1 MDAYLRRRAND
12 PRYRLATAE
21 PTSWWDA
28 YAGIEEKPSIVA
40 TAEGAGGAVA
50 AKEHPLHVVR
60 HNAMKCWEGY
70 ERVPGTKAGA
80 DGSCRKKGD
89 DKKKKKKSSK
99 SRSRSRSR
107 SRSSSS
113 ESDGEGGRR
122 KKAKKSDKE

>member
-21 PTSWWDA
+21 PAPWWQS
-28 YAGIEEKPSIVA
+28 YAGIEERPTIVA
-40 TAEGAGGAVA
+40 QAEGVPAA
-50 AKEHPLHVVR
+50 AKAESHPLHVVR
-60 HNAMKCWEGY
+60 HNAMKCWKNY
-70 ERVPGTKAGA
+70 ERVPGTKPGA
-80 DGSCRKKGD
+80 DGSCRPKGSG
-89 DKKKKKKSSK
+89 KKKKRSSK

-122 KKAKKSDKE
+122 KKAKKSEKA

>member
-21 PTSWWDA
+21 PAQWWQA
-28 YAGIEEKPSIVA
+28 YAGIEEKSSIVA
-40 TAEGAGGAVA
+40 PAEGAGGAA
-50 AKEHPLHVVR
+50 APKAHPLHVVR

-70 ERVPGTKAGA
+70 ERVPGTKPGA
-80 DGSCRKKGD
+80 DGSCRKKGG
-89 DKKKKKKSSK
+89 DKKKKKRSSK
-99 SRSRSRSR
+99 SRSRSR

-122 KKAKKSDKE
+122 KKTKKSDKE